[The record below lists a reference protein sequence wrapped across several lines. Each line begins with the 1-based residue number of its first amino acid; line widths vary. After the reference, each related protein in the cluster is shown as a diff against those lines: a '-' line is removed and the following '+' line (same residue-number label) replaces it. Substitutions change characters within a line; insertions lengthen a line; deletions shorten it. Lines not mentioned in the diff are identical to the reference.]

1 VTTPFEEVEAEI
13 TAFMLKDKAT
23 ETYFGLQEAIAS
35 AAFESPDSLER
46 VSSIA
51 NRPVIET
58 AFFAANAYPASVD
71 YPQVANVA
79 FSPELIEDGLNSE
92 LLTLSDEKI
101 MVVRVKEH
109 KPQRTL
115 SLDEV
120 KATIVS
126 RLSAEKS
133 QEAALAWAEEI
144 KIALLAGEDI
154 SEKLS
159 EKSVDVQV
167 NENVA
172 RFGSDLPQ
180 EVSKAIFSLAPVDQQ
195 NISVVALNNGDIGI
209 VELESVTPVD
219 EVKPEELTATSDG
232 LANNFSR
239 QSFDNFVAALRSEAE
254 IEKIQR

>member
-1 VTTPFEEVEAEI
+1 
-13 TAFMLKDKAT
+13 
-23 ETYFGLQEAIAS
+23 
-35 AAFESPDSLER
+35 
-46 VSSIA
+46 
-51 NRPVIET
+51 
-58 AFFAANAYPASVD
+58 
-71 YPQVANVA
+71 
-79 FSPELIEDGLNSE
+79 
-92 LLTLSDEKI
+92 

-115 SLDEV
+115 SLEEV

-144 KIALLAGEDI
+144 KVSLLAGEDI

-159 EKSVDVQV
+159 EKSIDVQV
-167 NENVA
+167 NENIA
-172 RFGSDLPQ
+172 RFGADVPQ

-195 NISVVALNNGDIGI
+195 NISVVTLNNGDIGI
-209 VELESVTPVD
+209 VELESVTPVND
-219 EVKPEELTATSDG
+219 VKAEELTATSDG

-239 QSFDNFVAALRSEAE
+239 QSFDNFVAALLSEAE